1 MLVCQILLKLIFFS
15 IFHIKRKRW
24 IWVSFTTVEGIHLPI
39 FFLERW
45 ICAKMWRLEVS
56 VSKVWCLLCWK
67 GKFQA
72 SKLASPPIMILW
84 KKCVPG
90 RCLWF
95 CESFPQK
102 VIASSMLIQKI
113 IEEGVR
119 ILGRTPTQITL
130 ERWIL
135 FDTYPL
141 VSSTHW
147 KNWRSCCIL
156 ITVKTHGSSCN
167 YVLYIYLLRSSIY
180 NNMPNLEMRWPSGVR
195 SSCLFFGFGGSYCL
209 EGYRHSET
217 QRDPDGS
224 VGGECDVMLELTQE
238 TWGLAPARP
247 KTCSW

>member
-1 MLVCQILLKLIFFS
+1 MNLGFIHYSGRDSPSYILPRALNMCEDVKTWSFSFQSMMPALLKGEVPSFQACFPSNHDSVEKMCPWKMSLVLWIIPAKGDS
-15 IFHIKRKRW
+15 IFNAHPKNNRR
-24 IWVSFTTVEGIHLPI
+24 
-39 FFLERW
+39 R
-45 ICAKMWRLEVS
+45 CAY
-56 VSKVWCLLCWK
+56 
-67 GKFQA
+67 
-72 SKLASPPIMILW
+72 
-84 KKCVPG
+84 
-90 RCLWF
+90 
-95 CESFPQK
+95 
-102 VIASSMLIQKI
+102 
-113 IEEGVR
+113 
-119 ILGRTPTQITL
+119 LGTHPKPKITL